1 METKDLTA
9 LGVTEDIAAKI
20 VAINKT
26 ELAAETAKLTDKDA
40 ELTMAADKIKEL
52 TATVK
57 AFDGVDVEKLKKDA
71 ADWESKYNT
80 DLEAVKIDS
89 ALALALSG
97 AKTKDVDLA
106 KSLVD
111 RKMLKLDNGKL
122 MGLDEQLAKI
132 KTDKAFLFDAEESSD
147 GEDKGETFSSG
158 VNHKAPPAGGND
170 FNFKF
175 NGVRPAPET
184 K

>member
-26 ELAAETAKLTDKDA
+26 ELAAEAVKLTDKTA
-40 ELTMAADKIKEL
+40 ELTMATDKIKEL
-52 TATVK
+52 SAIVK
-57 AFDGVDVEKLKKDA
+57 TFDGVDVEKLKKDA
-71 ADWESKYNT
+71 AEWESKYNT
-80 DLEAVKIDS
+80 DLDAVKIDS
-89 ALALALSG
+89 ALAIALSR
-97 AKTKDVDLA
+97 AKAKDVDLA

-111 RKMLKLDNGKL
+111 KKLLKLDNGKL

-132 KTDKAFLFDAEESSD
+132 KTDKAFLFEAEDNSS
-147 GEDKGETFSSG
+147 GNQKNETFSSG
-158 VNHKAPPAGGND
+158 ADHKAPPAGGTD